1 MLQAFITC
9 LMREAQIGAD
19 KKDNLLKPYNNIFF
33 FIL

>member
-9 LMREAQIGAD
+9 LREAQIGAD